1 MTSQLAGLLPA
12 ESTPESGAEAQD
24 PRQRRAIRLGALAA
38 AVAAAADQSQEQGGE
53 LRVAMSEVTA
63 LDEQITTLTSDKMAL
78 EANVGEQE
86 QALTEAEE
94 EIDGLRSDI
103 ENLNGQLGELSNRVA
118 ELQADLDNSLAGKA
132 DVEARL
138 QASTDELAALKQEVG
153 SAKEQLR
160 SLLPGDVITR
170 LVAQAQAEA
179 APAAEGDVVAAVA
192 EGGEVAAAQGEQAQE
207 AGQ

>member
-1 MTSQLAGLLPA
+1 
-12 ESTPESGAEAQD
+12 
-24 PRQRRAIRLGALAA
+24 
-38 AVAAAADQSQEQGGE
+38 
-53 LRVAMSEVTA
+53 MSEVTA

-170 LVAQAQAEA
+170 LVAQARAEA
-179 APAAEGDVVAAVA
+179 APAP
-192 EGGEVAAAQGEQAQE
+192 EGGEAAADPGEQAQE